1 MSFYNKNL
9 RDGEEII
16 LILRRN
22 WITYLPKIILVFILF
37 FVPIFFMFPL
47 LAWGQVGQIIFAILL
62 AVALFYLLKLL
73 SLSYFNCL
81 LITNDR
87 LIDFSQNKTFE
98 RTVKETDFLNIAE
111 VSYKIKGIL
120 QMISKCGNLEIKLK
134 SSNQEPSLNIKG
146 ISNPEKLQILIL
158 DLKRLAIEEQKIHE
172 QQKGISDTYQEI
184 LKKIKKDI
192 GQEGID
198 RLLRSIN
205 PEEHLEFIEDI
216 KQTKNKNKEKD
227 FDFFK

>member
-9 RDGEEII
+9 RDGEQII

-22 WITYLPKIILVFILF
+22 WLTYLPKIILVFILF

-47 LAWGQVGQIIFAILL
+47 LAWGQIGQIIFAFLL
-62 AVALFYLLKLL
+62 AIALFYLLKLL

-81 LITNDR
+81 IITNDR
-87 LIDFSQNKTFE
+87 LIDFSQSKTFE

-111 VSYKIKGIL
+111 VAYKIKGFI
-120 QMISKCGNLEIKLK
+120 QMISKSGNLEIKLK
-134 SSNQEPSLNIKG
+134 SSSQEPSLNIKG
-146 ISNPEKLQILIL
+146 INNPEKIQILIL
-158 DLKRLAIEEQKIHE
+158 DLKRLAIEEQKIHD
-172 QQKGISDTYQEI
+172 QQKGISETYQEI

-198 RLLRSIN
+198 RLLKSIN
-205 PEEHLEFIEDI
+205 PEETLDTDEDEEEI
-216 KQTKNKNKEKD
+216 KIKEKD
-227 FDFFK
+227 FEFLK